1 MPRSYDEYKG
11 TPLWRALA
19 TAVADLEASRE
30 LKIDTAADYV
40 IGYLSQ
46 ELVAKS
52 VSVADAAT
60 PDR

>member
-1 MPRSYDEYKG
+1 MPRSYDEYKF

-19 TAVADLEASRE
+19 SAVRELEANGE
-30 LKIDTAADYV
+30 LKIETAPEYV
-40 IGYLSQ
+40 IGYLYQ

-52 VSVADAAT
+52 VVEVDART

>member
-1 MPRSYDEYKG
+1 MPRSYDEYKY

-19 TAVADLEASRE
+19 SAVKELEVSKE
-30 LKIDTAADYV
+30 LKIETAPEYI
-40 IGYLSQ
+40 IGYIYQ

-52 VSVADAAT
+52 VVELDALT

>member
-1 MPRSYDEYKG
+1 MPRSYDEYKY

-19 TAVADLEASRE
+19 SAVRELEANGE
-30 LKIDTAADYV
+30 LKIETAPEYV
-40 IGYLSQ
+40 IGYLYQ

-52 VSVADAAT
+52 VVASDAFT